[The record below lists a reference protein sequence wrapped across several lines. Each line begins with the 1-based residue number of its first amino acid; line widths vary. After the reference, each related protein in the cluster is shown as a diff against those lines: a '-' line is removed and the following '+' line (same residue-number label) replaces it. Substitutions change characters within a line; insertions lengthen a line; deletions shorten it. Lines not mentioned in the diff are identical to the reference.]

1 MITMNKA
8 KAGVTLIELTAAM
21 FLSIII
27 ISGAAGLM
35 QHTAQRSADMQNRQE
50 IASNVRVAA
59 DALMLNIRRADIIY
73 LWRNPNNMLSRMEL
87 RQIRDG
93 NSNFDVTH
101 PYIFTYSSS
110 SATRMLFFG
119 GNELARNLSEVR
131 LSLSDDIIHVT
142 VSSAINEEESI
153 TFTGSVDV
161 RHKAVIER

>member
-1 MITMNKA
+1 MMNKS

-27 ISGAAGLM
+27 VSGAAGFIH
-35 QHTAQRSADMQNRQE
+35 HTAQRAAGMQTGQE
-50 IASNVRVAA
+50 VAANVRVAA

-73 LWRNPNNMLSRMEL
+73 LRTNSNNMLTGMEL

-93 NSNFDVTH
+93 ASNLDATH
-101 PYIFTYSSS
+101 PYIFAYNNA
-110 SATRMLFFG
+110 SATRILFFG

-131 LSLSDDIIHVT
+131 LVLSNDIIHVS
-142 VSSAINEEESI
+142 VSSDINEEESI

-161 RHKAVIER
+161 RYKTFR